1 MVKKK
6 TLSESFIRSSSLPS
20 AVSGCLSTVGRELI
34 ATTSIVIC
42 GALGIVP
49 STRFNDHPRGKVSAE
64 SFRPFKANDRFCW
77 PLFNE
82 IVSLYNYN
90 NFKVGKTTALGK
102 NFVGNSSSSSY
113 PLRYPSSSL
122 GCGKALLGL
131 NLY

>member
-20 AVSGCLSTVGRELI
+20 AVSGCFGTFGRVLL

-49 STRFNDHPRGKVSAE
+49 STRFNDHPRRKVSAE

-77 PLFNE
+77 PLFNK

-90 NFKVGKTTALGK
+90 NFKVGKSTALEK
-102 NFVGNSSSSSY
+102 TSSETVPRRHILFVISI
-113 PLRYPSSSL
+113 LFVRL
-122 GCGKALLGL
+122 GKALLGL
-131 NLY
+131 N